1 MSLAIAGNSLCVCQT
16 FIPVICCWTA
26 KLPIGTLIAAH
37 DFMFYATKGP
47 IRLEIKLND
56 ELTIVPITSSDR
68 FEATANVIAK
78 SHGAILNS
86 ELRSVPAHEKAQAIK
101 DYFKRNGWEVGN

>member
-1 MSLAIAGNSLCVCQT
+1 
-16 FIPVICCWTA
+16 
-26 KLPIGTLIAAH
+26 
-37 DFMFYATKGP
+37 MFYATKGP

-86 ELRSVPAHEKAQAIK
+86 ELRTVPAHEKARAAK
-101 DYFKRNGWEVGN
+101 DHFKRNGWKIDN

>member
-1 MSLAIAGNSLCVCQT
+1 MALAIGGASLCVCQA

-37 DFMFYATKGP
+37 DFMFYATKGS

-56 ELTIVPITSSDR
+56 GLTIVPITSSDR

-86 ELRSVPAHEKAQAIK
+86 ELRTVPAHEKARAAK
-101 DYFKRNGWEVGN
+101 DHFKRNGWKIDN